1 MLLGPDKFVQR
12 CATTNATGEQAI
24 LTFELDKQEC
34 LEAQYKGVRV
44 VNRWVL
50 HSIQGECACQEQPL
64 EVHPSLSPDAVVL
77 AQLHA
82 LRYSQQTTKYIHAF
96 LCTRASL

>member
-1 MLLGPDKFVQR
+1 MLLGPDKYVQR
-12 CATTNATGEQAI
+12 CATTSATGEEAV

-44 VNRWVL
+44 VSRWVL
-50 HSIQGECACQEQPL
+50 HSIIGESACAEQPL
-64 EVHPSLSPDAVVL
+64 EAHPSLSPDAVVC

-82 LRYSQQTTKYIHAF
+82 LR
-96 LCTRASL
+96 